1 LNKRYTQ
8 AIHCFKRANLHR
20 EVKVCEAYLLRK
32 EARSSVGVALLNVQQ
47 RAFNTAAD
55 AFADCGAAAT
65 GKERRQYYLT
75 SADCYVRG
83 GQDLKAA
90 HTYLKAEE
98 FELAAK
104 RYRKAG
110 SFDRTLRVLTAH
122 RAVISEKT
130 ATDLQLVCRLHYCSR
145 SNDQ

>member
-1 LNKRYTQ
+1 LHKRYTQ
-8 AIHCFKRANLHR
+8 AIHCFKRADRHR

-32 EARSSVGVALLNVQQ
+32 AARSSVGVALLNVQQ
-47 RAFNTAAD
+47 MAFNTAAD

-75 SADCYVRG
+75 SADCYGRG

-104 RYRKAG
+104 SYRKAG
-110 SFDRTLRVLTAH
+110 SFDRTLLVLTDH